1 MSVKRNDEYFMR
13 HALEL
18 AGQAFQHG
26 EVPVG
31 AIVVIHEEVIGEG
44 ANAPIA
50 LNDPTAHAEIMAL
63 RDAATRSSNY
73 RLPDCTLYVTIEP
86 CTMCV
91 GAMVHARIA
100 RVVFGAK
107 EPKAGV
113 LGSNGCIL
121 EQGYWNHR
129 MAWVGGVLAE
139 EAGQL
144 MRAFFRSRREEAR
157 IRKLDSPAP
166 DGV

>member
-1 MSVKRNDEYFMR
+1 MSNCHNDDYFMR
-13 HALEL
+13 HALTL
-18 AGQAFQHG
+18 AEAAFQQG

-31 AIVVIHEEVIGEG
+31 AVVVAAGKIIGEG

-50 LNDPTAHAEIMAL
+50 RSDPTAHAEIVAL
-63 RDAATRSSNY
+63 RDAATRRENY

-91 GAMVHARIA
+91 GALVHARIQ
-100 RVVFGAK
+100 RVVFGAS

-113 LGSNGCIL
+113 LASNGCLL
-121 EQGYWNHR
+121 ERDYWNHQVV
-129 MAWVGGVLAE
+129 WTGGVLAE

-144 MRAFFRSRREEAR
+144 MRRFFRARRAAAR
-157 IRKLDSPAP
+157 ALRTGRPIP
-166 DGV
+166 D